1 MTFEYNYVL
10 SCGVISWAAAQIIKT
25 ILYAVTKKEFRAE
38 RLVGSGGMPS
48 SHSSLVCSALV
59 ASGIHDGVGSTEFA
73 LAFILAAVVMYDAMG
88 VRRAAGLH
96 AHEINRMNKLFD
108 FKFKDLI
115 DTESEESSQKR
126 KDLKEFLGHN
136 PLEVLAGAVLGV
148 IIALVMPR

>member
-88 VRRAAGLH
+88 VRRSAGLQ
-96 AHEINRMNKLFD
+96 AKEINRLRRVVNELDEEFMD
-108 FKFKDLI
+108 KF
-115 DTESEESSQKR
+115 
-126 KDLKEFLGHN
+126 
-136 PLEVLAGAVLGV
+136 
-148 IIALVMPR
+148 

>member
-1 MTFEYNYVL
+1 
-10 SCGVISWAAAQIIKT
+10 
-25 ILYAVTKKEFRAE
+25 
-38 RLVGSGGMPS
+38 
-48 SHSSLVCSALV
+48 
-59 ASGIHDGVGSTEFA
+59 
-73 LAFILAAVVMYDAMG
+73 
-88 VRRAAGLH
+88 
-96 AHEINRMNKLFD
+96 MNKLFD